1 MRRPAFHI
9 TRFRESEAAA
19 VDRGEQ
25 SNRPGDAGL
34 NPAHVSPAK
43 KDKRGDAVWF
53 I

>member
-1 MRRPAFHI
+1 LASGSIKQRSANPA
-9 TRFRESEAAA
+9 AG
-19 VDRGEQ
+19 DRGEQ